1 MKKKINLLFVCRYN
15 RFRSRVAEAYFKK
28 VNKNKNISVKSVG
41 LIKGRSLD
49 KTQVTMA
56 SSEKFGINIEGKP
69 QGLSSELMIWQN
81 VTVIVADDVPPKV
94 FDRNKEYGKK
104 VIIWKIDDSKVDG
117 DKEEARRIIKKI
129 IKKVD
134 GLVKELK

>member
-1 MKKKINLLFVCRYN
+1 MKKKINILFVCRYN

-28 VNKNKNISVKSVG
+28 INKNKNISVKSAG
-41 LIKGRSLD
+41 LIQGMPLD

-56 SSEKFGINIEGKP
+56 SSKKFGLDIRGKS
-69 QGLSSELMIWQN
+69 QGLSSKLMIWQN
-81 VTVIVADDVPPKV
+81 TTIIVADDVPPQV
-94 FDRNKEYGKK
+94 FDRNKEYDKK
-104 VIIWKIDDSKVDG
+104 VIVWKINDSKVDG
-117 DKEEARRIIKKI
+117 DKEEARKIIKKI